1 MKKPPF
7 WPNRNTDTGGKFPAG
22 ILDYNLGADCHVI
35 CDMMAPL
42 ACIDMP
48 YRTGVRMTTVN
59 GGATPSAYLQETS
72 MMRQIFGVPLCA
84 LLLAFGVPGE
94 AQQPKKISRV
104 GYLAAISAAA
114 DAPRLEAFRQGLR
127 DLGYIE
133 GQNMIIEYRHEGGGF
148 ERLPEL
154 AAELV
159 GHKPDVLV
167 TVTTNAAQAAKQ
179 ATTTIPIFF
188 MGVTDPVTAG
198 LVESLARPGGNTTGI
213 TNMAAIL
220 TGKRLELLKET
231 LPTVSRVAVLWDP
244 QAPGSVPQWQE
255 SQLPARELGLQ
266 LYSMQVSRVDHYEAA
281 FKAAVEARNTALW
294 VTLNPLANSNQ
305 TKVADLAIKNGLPSI
320 CARADFSENGCM
332 IAYGPSYGIEGKD
345 GARYVDKILKG
356 AKPADIP
363 VEQPMKFELV
373 INLQTATKLGLTI
386 PPSVLFQADKIIQ

>member
-1 MKKPPF
+1 
-7 WPNRNTDTGGKFPAG
+7 
-22 ILDYNLGADCHVI
+22 
-35 CDMMAPL
+35 
-42 ACIDMP
+42 
-48 YRTGVRMTTVN
+48 
-59 GGATPSAYLQETS
+59 
-72 MMRQIFGVPLCA
+72 MMRQIFWVPLCA
-84 LLLAFGVPGE
+84 LLLALGVPVE

-104 GYLAAISAAA
+104 GYLAAVSAAA

-159 GHKPDVLV
+159 GQKPDVLV
-167 TVTTNAAQAAKQ
+167 AVTTNAAQAAKK
-179 ATTTIPIFF
+179 ATTTIPIVF

-198 LVESLARPGGNTTGI
+198 LVESLARPGGNATGI

-244 QAPGSVPQWQE
+244 QSPGSVPQWQE

-266 LYSMQVSRVDHYEAA
+266 LYSMEVSSVDNYEAA
-281 FKAAVEARNTALW
+281 FKEAVEARNTALW

-305 TKVADLAIKNGLPSI
+305 TKIADLAINHGLPSI
-320 CARADFSENGCM
+320 CARADYSENGCM
-332 IAYGPSYGIEGKD
+332 MAYGPGYGIEGRD

-356 AKPADIP
+356 TKPADIP
-363 VEQPMKFELV
+363 VEQPMKFEMV
-373 INLQTATKLGLTI
+373 INLQTANKLGLTI
-386 PPSVLFQADKIIQ
+386 PQSVLFQADKIIK

>member
-1 MKKPPF
+1 
-7 WPNRNTDTGGKFPAG
+7 
-22 ILDYNLGADCHVI
+22 
-35 CDMMAPL
+35 
-42 ACIDMP
+42 
-48 YRTGVRMTTVN
+48 
-59 GGATPSAYLQETS
+59 
-72 MMRQIFGVPLCA
+72 MMRQMCWVPLCA
-84 LLLAFGVPGE
+84 LLLALGVPVD

-104 GYLAAISAAA
+104 GYLAAVSAAA

-133 GQNMIIEYRHEGGGF
+133 GQNLIIEYRHEGSGF

-159 GHKPDVLV
+159 GQKPDVLV
-167 TVTTNAAQAAKQ
+167 AVTTNAAQAAKQ
-179 ATTTIPIFF
+179 ATTTIPLVF

-231 LPTVSRVAVLWDP
+231 IPQVSRVAVLWDP
-244 QAPGSVPQWQE
+244 QSPGSVPQWQD

-266 LYSMQVSRVDHYEAA
+266 LYSMEVSSVDKYEVA

-305 TKVADLAIKNGLPSI
+305 TKIADLAINNGLPSI
-320 CARADFSENGCM
+320 CARSDYSENGCM
-332 IAYGPSYGIEGKD
+332 MAYGPGYGIEGRD
-345 GARYVDKILKG
+345 GARYVDKILRG
-356 AKPADIP
+356 TKPADIP

-386 PPSVLFQADKIIQ
+386 PQSVLFQADKIIK